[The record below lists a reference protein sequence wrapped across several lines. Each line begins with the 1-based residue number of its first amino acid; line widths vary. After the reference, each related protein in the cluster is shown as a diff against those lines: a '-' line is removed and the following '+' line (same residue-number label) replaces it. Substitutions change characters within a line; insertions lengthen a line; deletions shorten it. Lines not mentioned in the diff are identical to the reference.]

1 MNVSGQSVI
10 DLSPTAV
17 QFYAAAL
24 SEEAIMSKSFWR
36 RPVSVSALTGAALFF
51 ANTASADT
59 FVVTYEGEAAGV
71 QNTTAS
77 FSVMGVEGF
86 DSQTAG
92 TFPQSF
98 TTNFGTSG
106 AGSTITGIYN
116 GLSSQGIQINAANK
130 YGGADG
136 HSNYIVA
143 FRNTPYSLTLSS
155 NVAGG
160 VNYFGFWLSALD
172 AGNYV
177 TFYDGDDDAFTFD
190 PQDVLNAV
198 KASPN
203 PSLYYGNPNPL
214 FKGQDSGEPFIFLNF
229 FDTSGSFDKVVFN
242 EVGGGGYES
251 DNHTVGHYTTM
262 GDGTVVSLDDSSSIR
277 LPPGVPEPSSYVMML
292 AGFAA
297 LGFAGHRRTKTSA
310 RAYIPA

>member
-1 MNVSGQSVI
+1 ME
-10 DLSPTAV
+10 LSPTAV
-17 QFYAAAL
+17 QFHPAAL
-24 SEEAIMSKSFWR
+24 SEEAIMSKNFWR
-36 RPVSVSALTGAALFF
+36 RSVAAVTLSGAALLFVNN
-51 ANTASADT
+51 AVADT
-59 FVVTYEGEAAGV
+59 FIVSYEGEAAGV
-71 QNTTAS
+71 ENTTAS
-77 FSVMGVEGF
+77 FSVVGAEGF
-86 DSQTAG
+86 DGQTAG

-106 AGSTITGIYN
+106 AGSTITGAYN
-116 GLSSQGIQINAANK
+116 ALSSKGIQITAADQ

-136 HSNYIVA
+136 NSNYIVA

-155 NVAGG
+155 NIAGG
-160 VNYFGFWLSALD
+160 ITYFGYWLSALD

-177 TFYDGDDDAFTFD
+177 TFYDGDDDAFTFN

-198 KASPN
+198 NASPN

-214 FKGQDSGEPFIFLNF
+214 FKGQDSSEPFIFLNF

-262 GDGTVVSLDDSSSIR
+262 GDGTVVPLDDSSSIR
-277 LPPGVPEPSSYVMML
+277 LPPGVPEPSTYIMML

-297 LGFAGHRRTKTSA
+297 LGFAGYRRTKASA